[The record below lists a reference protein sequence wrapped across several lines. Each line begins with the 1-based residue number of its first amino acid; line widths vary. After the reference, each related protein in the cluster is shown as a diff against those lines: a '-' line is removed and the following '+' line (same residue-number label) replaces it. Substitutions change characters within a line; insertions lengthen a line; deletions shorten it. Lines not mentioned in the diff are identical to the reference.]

1 MLDDGK
7 DDEDEE
13 GDAEDS
19 EDDENTE
26 ESKSEQKASS
36 SAPAKKEGFK
46 AKAEAAEAAR
56 DPAQQLGKKPKEG
69 GAEAMFMGLG
79 DIIFPGML
87 VISAM
92 TYLAPVGG
100 ESAALWVAIGVIIGG
115 LFGYLI
121 LMTRVALGI
130 PQAGLPLLNG
140 GSILGY
146 IIFGLIFIGWKALEF
161 NITL

>member
-1 MLDDGK
+1 MDDSDKEPVQARVDELDK
-7 DDEDEE
+7 LLQNEE
-13 GDAEDS
+13 GEAKESSEKKDS
-19 EDDENTE
+19 
-26 ESKSEQKASS
+26 S
-36 SAPAKKEGFK
+36 FK
-46 AKAEAAEAAR
+46 AKAVAAEQAR
-56 DPAQQLGKKPKEG
+56 VERKAPPKDT

-92 TYLAPVGG
+92 TYLAPLGG
-100 ESAALWVAIGVIIGG
+100 QAAATWVAIGIIVGG
-115 LFGYLI
+115 LIGYMI

-140 GSILGY
+140 CSILAY
-146 IIFGLIFIGWKALEF
+146 LIFAVVFVGWKALEF